1 MSSDNLDNLGIG
13 LFMKN
18 FERICKAEGVSPSA
32 AVLAIGR
39 GKSTASDWKRNH
51 TIPKEDEL
59 VALAQHLHCSV
70 ADFFSDGSGM
80 RFGTSEESAIN
91 ALYQARDDE
100 ALDLDENEEELLRIY
115 GECSKKQRAK
125 LMMLVY
131 DFEEGE
137 LA

>member
-1 MSSDNLDNLGIG
+1 MSSNNLENLEIG

-18 FERICKAEGVSPSA
+18 FERICKAEGVSPSS
-32 AVLAIGR
+32 AVIAIGR

-59 VALAQHLHCSV
+59 KALAQHLHCSV
-70 ADFFSDGSGM
+70 ADFFADDGDM
-80 RFGTSEESAIN
+80 RFGTSEESAVN
-91 ALYQARDDE
+91 ALYQAAGDE

-131 DFEEGE
+131 DFEEEE

>member
-1 MSSDNLDNLGIG
+1 M
-13 LFMKN
+13 FYEN
-18 FERICKAEGVSPSA
+18 FERICKSAGVSPSA
-32 AVLAIGR
+32 AGLAIGVS
-39 GKSTASDWKRNH
+39 KSTPSAWKKNG

-59 VALAQHLHCSV
+59 KALAQHLHCSV
-70 ADFFSDGSGM
+70 ADFFADDSGM

-91 ALYQARDDE
+91 ALYQAQDDE

-131 DFEEGE
+131 DFEEEE

>member
-1 MSSDNLDNLGIG
+1 M
-13 LFMKN
+13 FYEN
-18 FERICKAEGVSPSA
+18 FDRICKTQGTSPSA
-32 AVLAIGR
+32 AAVAIGKAR
-39 GKSTASDWKRNH
+39 TLPAGWKKNH

-59 VALAQHLHCSV
+59 KALAQHLHCSV
-70 ADFFSDGSGM
+70 ADFFADDSGM

-91 ALYQARDDE
+91 SLYQAQDNE
-100 ALDLDENEEELLRIY
+100 AVDLDENEEELLRIY

-131 DFEEGE
+131 DFEEEE

>member
-1 MSSDNLDNLGIG
+1 M
-13 LFMKN
+13 FYEN
-18 FERICKAEGVSPSA
+18 FERICKSAGVSPSA
-32 AVLAIGR
+32 AGLAIGVS
-39 GKSTASDWKRNH
+39 KSTPSAWKKNG

-59 VALAQHLHCSV
+59 KALAQHLHCSV
-70 ADFFSDGSGM
+70 ADFFADDSGM

-91 ALYQARDDE
+91 ALYQAQDDE

-125 LMMLVY
+125 LMMLVC
-131 DFEEGE
+131 DFEEEE

>member
-1 MSSDNLDNLGIG
+1 M
-13 LFMKN
+13 FYEN
-18 FERICKAEGVSPSA
+18 FERICKLAGVSPSA
-32 AVLAIGR
+32 AGLAIGVS
-39 GKSTASDWKRNH
+39 KSTPSAWKKNG

-59 VALAQHLHCSV
+59 KALAQHLHCSV
-70 ADFFSDGSGM
+70 SDFFADDSAM
-80 RFGTSEESAIN
+80 RFGTSEESAVN
-91 ALYQARDDE
+91 ALYQVQDDE

-131 DFEEGE
+131 DFEEEE